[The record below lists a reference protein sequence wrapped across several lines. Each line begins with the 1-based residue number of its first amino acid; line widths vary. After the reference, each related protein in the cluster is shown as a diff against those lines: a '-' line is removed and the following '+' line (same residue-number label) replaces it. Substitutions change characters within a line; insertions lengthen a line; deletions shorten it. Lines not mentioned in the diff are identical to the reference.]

1 MNSVISNPKFRSIRF
16 LILIISGISLAYSVS
31 VYFFRFFELPD
42 RTKIISFLLLFFIF
56 IIAFFLLINKNFQTI
71 PRISKF
77 FRPRF
82 LIVLIIFAIST
93 FFITKASLQW
103 FPSRNTFEVIILPPT
118 SAEFH
123 ANSIEIYE
131 IALLPSRDKQRKLLT
146 SDDLEL
152 NGNWTSEG
160 DIIRVSG
167 NGGENLSFYD
177 YSTNGISILLLQ
189 GPDAGEIEIK
199 WNGKSEKINLHNV
212 NYNQTLLD
220 FPYVFNWHNLSSTR
234 IFLFIFL
241 FVSNFISLLI
251 ILIFFTYA
259 ISKILIYI
267 LTLQNVTFLQKC
279 FILIV
284 LISPFLNIFVFV
296 HYQTNNVLKLAKVP
310 SNTFA
315 SLDISSKDYFSNFQV
330 YLMLEQLYQGH
341 TLFIP
346 DINMYLSEI
355 RIDENELLVLAR
367 VKSIKQIN
375 YDPYLSKEKMDEF
388 DFFDKKIIKQMGRIR
403 FDYIFFQEPISLD
416 QTLCVWRFDNK
427 VLFIPNSDY
436 LSCSWK

>member
-296 HYQTNNVLKLAKVP
+296 HYQ
-310 SNTFA
+310 
-315 SLDISSKDYFSNFQV
+315 
-330 YLMLEQLYQGH
+330 
-341 TLFIP
+341 
-346 DINMYLSEI
+346 
-355 RIDENELLVLAR
+355 
-367 VKSIKQIN
+367 
-375 YDPYLSKEKMDEF
+375 
-388 DFFDKKIIKQMGRIR
+388 
-403 FDYIFFQEPISLD
+403 
-416 QTLCVWRFDNK
+416 
-427 VLFIPNSDY
+427 
-436 LSCSWK
+436 